1 MIYIIKKP
9 SYYFVYFIKGAGN
22 TNTQAESLCN
32 RFSMILGFNAL
43 QITMPTHPI
52 NIVNIIKNKFK

>member
-32 RFSMILGFNAL
+32 RFNMILGFNGL
-43 QITMPTHPI
+43 
-52 NIVNIIKNKFK
+52 